1 LRASTARLLR
11 IGSLAL
17 GALALLIVPATAHA
31 WGPLAHLQFASDALA
46 QLPQTTSPVRG
57 LLAEFGHEFLYG
69 SLAADIVVGKN
80 LARWAHH
87 CHNWA
92 TGFRVL
98 RAARS
103 AAEQAFAWGFLGHLA
118 ADTVAHN
125 YYVPW
130 KTVASFPARTHHAYW
145 ELRYDQRMDVR
156 LSRVAGAVTQRRYRR
171 HDALLRA
178 ELREGCVLPFTL
190 SRGLFGSI
198 LATARTPRFQAFSR
212 AALAR
217 HRRLPLEDELVSE
230 TGALAVDATVAL
242 LVDGER
248 SRTVR
253 SDATGRV
260 PLRAAAL
267 LRRGL
272 AAHRRRGDAH
282 AVALETRESFRGAV
296 NGALVLPR
304 AAARLAA

>member
-1 LRASTARLLR
+1 VKASSARLLR
-11 IGSLAL
+11 IGSLAV
-17 GALALLIVPATAHA
+17 GALVLFIVPATAHA
-31 WGPLAHLQFASDALA
+31 WGPLAHLQFATDALA
-46 QLPQTTSPVRG
+46 TLPRTASPVRG

-103 AAEQAFAWGFLGHLA
+103 DAERAFGWGFLGHLA

-125 YYVPW
+125 YFVPW
-130 KTVASFPARTHHAYW
+130 KTVASFPARTRHAYW
-145 ELRYDQRMDVR
+145 ELRFDQRMDAR
-156 LSRVAGAVTQRRYRR
+156 LSRVARTVSDRRYRR

-190 SRGLFGSI
+190 SRGLFGSL
-198 LATARTPRFQAFSR
+198 LASARAPRFQAFSR

-217 HRRLPLEDELVSE
+217 GRRLPLEDELVAE
-230 TGALAVDATVAL
+230 TSALAVDAIVAL
-242 LVDGER
+242 LVEGER

-272 AAHRRRGDAH
+272 AAHRRRNDAH
-282 AVALETRESFRGAV
+282 ALALETRASFRGAV